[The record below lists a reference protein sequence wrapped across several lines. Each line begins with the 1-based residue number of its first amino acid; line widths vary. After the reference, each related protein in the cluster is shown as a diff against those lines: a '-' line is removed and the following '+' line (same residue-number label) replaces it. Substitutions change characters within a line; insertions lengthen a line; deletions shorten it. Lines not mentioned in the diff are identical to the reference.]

1 MGKGGNFTFFS
12 VSLGIFGFFSGGG
25 GGGGY
30 LDFYI
35 AYMFIE

>member
-1 MGKGGNFTFFS
+1 MGKSEEILQFFS
-12 VSLGIFGFFSGGG
+12 VSSGIFGIFFLGGE
-25 GGGGY
+25 GGY